1 MNELEMFM
9 KIGKRQE
16 AIKFKMSFGPSDSL
30 SSGQVINHVWGRL
43 HAAKHGSCETNPTGR
58 AHC

>member
-43 HAAKHGSCETNPTGR
+43 HAGKHGSCETNPAG
-58 AHC
+58 